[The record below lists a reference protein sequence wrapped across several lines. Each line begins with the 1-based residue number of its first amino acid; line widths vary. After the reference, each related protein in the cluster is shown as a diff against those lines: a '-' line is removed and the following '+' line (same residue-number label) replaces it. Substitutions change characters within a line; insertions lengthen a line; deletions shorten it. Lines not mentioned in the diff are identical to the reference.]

1 MAIRV
6 TVKSKKI
13 GKIAEDIY
21 TPKELLEKSEDE
33 IVEELT
39 MCDCEP
45 DGDSLYTD
53 CSCYEEWYDY
63 ELTIEEI

>member
-1 MAIRV
+1 MAIKV
-6 TVKSKKI
+6 SVKSKTT
-13 GKIAEDIY
+13 GRIAEDLY

-33 IVEELT
+33 IIEELT

-45 DGDSLYTD
+45 DGDSMYTD
-53 CSCYEEWYDY
+53 CSCYEEWGDC